1 MAGMHEMRIRIRPTQ
16 VDTFGHLNN
25 AAYLELFEWARWEW
39 AEVSGLDIERL
50 ATEQRIGPA
59 VLHVDLSFTKEIR
72 MHEAVA
78 IQTWVQQLQRVKG
91 VMGQRM
97 LKADGQPAAQLWLTF
112 AMFNLDK
119 RRAVAMP
126 DGLQTAYQAD
136 AGHRAQLA
144 EKTAKK

>member
-1 MAGMHEMRIRIRPTQ
+1 
-16 VDTFGHLNN
+16 
-25 AAYLELFEWARWEW
+25 
-39 AEVSGLDIERL
+39 
-50 ATEQRIGPA
+50 
-59 VLHVDLSFTKEIR
+59 

-78 IQTWVQQLQRVKG
+78 IQTWVQELQRVKG

-136 AGHRAQLA
+136 AAHRA
-144 EKTAKK
+144 EMVKGTAKGSAD